1 MLNKFINTLN
11 HLPRDSRDTLFLLL
25 VIAAV
30 VLPQV
35 AYLPLWCSG
44 LVAGVLLWRGTL
56 AWQSGPL
63 PGRWWLVALLV
74 VAVAATWATHKTILG
89 RDAGVTL
96 LVILLALKTLE
107 LRAQRDAFVVFF
119 LGFFCMLSNFLFSQS
134 LLTAF
139 AMLVALLGLLTALVN
154 AHMPVGKPPLM
165 AAAKIATKMALLGA
179 PIMVVLF
186 MLFPR
191 LAPLWGLPGGP
202 TQGKSGLSA
211 EMRVG
216 TIAKLALDDSIA
228 MRIKFDGKPPAA
240 RDVYLRGPV
249 LSAFDGREWLPSKY
263 MEKSATQ
270 TANLSVT
277 GQPIG
282 YEVTLEPS
290 NKPWLFA
297 LDAAAAPPLLADHEL
312 RMTPELQWLSNRP
325 ITELVRYKAQSYLQF
340 SYGPEKPDLSLQNLL
355 ALPAGYNPRTRRLA
369 ADIKRDAGLNQVD
382 TASLVNTVMQ
392 RLRTGGYEY
401 TLEPG
406 VYGDNT
412 ADEFWFDRKTGFCEH
427 IASSF
432 VVLMRALDVPARVV
446 TGYQGGEFNAVDGY
460 WVVRQSD
467 AHAWVE
473 VWQAG
478 SAQGD
483 NVGGKPGSWVRVDP
497 TSAVAPQRIDS
508 LQRLAA
514 PNSVFGG
521 AMASLWTSTLGGS
534 GYNPLLQLRD
544 VWDAVNNTWN
554 QRVLNY
560 TEAKQLSLLKNLG
573 FSSPSWADLS
583 YVLIA
588 VVVAASLLGIA
599 WTLWD
604 RRQHDPW
611 LRLLTSVRIKL
622 EKSGLKSKASTSP
635 RELAYLVKSHFGE
648 SALPLT
654 AWLIKLE
661 ELRYGSQG
669 ENTQSATKITH
680 LRTDVHTDL
689 CTNIF
694 ALKSELKNLLW
705 PVK

>member
-1 MLNKFINTLN
+1 MLGKFINTLN
-11 HLPRDSRDTLFLLL
+11 NLPRDSRDTLLLLL

-56 AWQSGPL
+56 AWKSQPL
-63 PGRWWLVALLV
+63 PSRWWLVTLLV
-74 VAVAATWATHKTILG
+74 VAVAATLATHKTILG

-139 AMLVALLGLLTALVN
+139 AMLVALMGLLTALVN

-165 AAAKIATKMALLGA
+165 AAAKIAGKMALLGA
-179 PIMVVLF
+179 PIMIVLF

-191 LAPLWGLPGGP
+191 LAPLWGMPGGP
-202 TQGKSGLSA
+202 VQGKSGLNA
-211 EMRVG
+211 DMRVG

-228 MRIKFDGKPPAA
+228 MRIKFEGKPPAA

-249 LSAFDGREWLPSKY
+249 LSSFDGREWLPLRNSGDV
-263 MEKSATQ
+263 S
-270 TANLSVT
+270 NLKVS
-277 GQPIG
+277 GQPIN

-297 LDAAAAPPLLADHEL
+297 LDAAATPPSLAGYEL
-312 RMTPELQWLSNRP
+312 RMTPALQWLTNRP
-325 ITELVRYKAQSYLQF
+325 ITELVRYKAQSHTQF
-340 SYGPEKPDLSLQNLL
+340 SYGPEKPDLYLQNYVS
-355 ALPAGYNPRTRRLA
+355 LPKGYNPRTLQLA
-369 ADIKRDAGLNQVD
+369 TDIKRDARLAQADAATLANE
-382 TASLVNTVMQ
+382 VMQ
-392 RLRTGGYEY
+392 KLRTGGYEY

-412 ADEFWFDRKTGFCEH
+412 ADEFWFDRKAGFCEH

-432 VVLMRALDVPARVV
+432 VVLMRALDVPARIV
-446 TGYQGGEFNAVDGY
+446 TGYQGGEFNAVDGF

-473 VWQAG
+473 IWLAG
-478 SAQGD
+478 TNNGIKDGSK
-483 NVGGKPGSWVRVDP
+483 VGSWVRVDP

-508 LQRLAA
+508 PQRLSL
-514 PNSVFGG
+514 PSRVFGG
-521 AMASLWTSTLGGS
+521 AIASLWTNTLGNS
-534 GYNPLLQLRD
+534 GYNPLLQLRA

-554 QRVLNY
+554 QRILNY
-560 TEAKQLSLLKNLG
+560 SQAKQLDLLKNLG
-573 FSSPSWADLS
+573 FTSPSWVDLS

-588 VVVAASLLGIA
+588 IIVSTSLLAIA
-599 WTLWD
+599 WTSWD
-604 RRQHDPW
+604 KRQHDPW
-611 LRLLTSVRIKL
+611 LRLLSSVRARL
-622 EKSGLKSKASTSP
+622 EKTGLTSQASISP
-635 RELAYLVKSHFGE
+635 RELAHTSIDHFGE
-648 SALPLT
+648 SAKPLA
-654 AWLIKLE
+654 AWLIQLE
-661 ELRYGSQG
+661 ELRYRTNLG
-669 ENTQSATKITH
+669 NTDIAS
-680 LRTDVHTDL
+680 
-689 CTNIF
+689 
-694 ALKSELKNLLW
+694 LKSRLKSMAW